1 MQAPE
6 TIHTRTITML
16 ATTMSFTMLHPVR
29 LKESGIWKRNL
40 PSEYLKDSEVILK
53 IGLMENYLK
62 NLVQGTYYLKHSR
75 KQGCIFIKKYIKRLN
90 TTH

>member
-1 MQAPE
+1 
-6 TIHTRTITML
+6 ML
-16 ATTMSFTMLHPVR
+16 ATTMSFTMLPPVR
-29 LKESGIWKRNL
+29 LKESGIWKGYLPWEYLKGYL

-62 NLVQGTYYLKHSR
+62 NVGQGTYYLKHSR
-75 KQGCIFIKKYIKRLN
+75 KQGCIFINKYIKRLN